1 MPAILITGTTG
12 NDDVFAAALLSCF
25 AAVTGA
31 VVGDGVFCA
40 DAIGGDNGSGVS
52 RCSSGFGVAVD
63 VEEVPD
69 V

>member
-12 NDDVFAAALLSCF
+12 NDDVFAAALLLCC
-25 AAVTGA
+25 AAVSGA
-31 VVGDGVFCA
+31 VVGGVFCT

-63 VEEVPD
+63 VEELPD